1 MVLEL
6 KEELL
11 NLFHEHTGACLG
23 LLAGMLVGIAILCF
37 GFFRTVFVLILGA
50 VGWWLGR
57 EHDHQANA
65 LSDFRDMLAR
75 FLPARFGGYRGKD
88 EYYY

>member
-1 MVLEL
+1 MGLEI

-11 NLFHEHTGACLG
+11 ELFREHRGACLG
-23 LLAGMLVGIAILCF
+23 LLAGMLVGVAVLCF
-37 GFFRTVFVLILGA
+37 GFFRTAFVLLLGA

-57 EHDHQANA
+57 EHDQKADA
-65 LSDFRDMLAR
+65 LSDFRDVLAR
-75 FLPARFGGYRGKD
+75 LLPARFGGYRGRD